1 MMGFPTIVGRLAIA
15 AVQTMQRAKD
25 ISPGLRADDNAI
37 EDSAFT
43 ATALWQC
50 SLNCFEP
57 S

>member
-43 ATALWQC
+43 ATARWQC
-50 SLNCFEP
+50 SASCTEP

>member
-1 MMGFPTIVGRLAIA
+1 MGFPTMVGRLAIA

-37 EDSAFT
+37 DDSAFT
-43 ATALWQC
+43 ATARWTC